1 MKKILLL
8 SIVASFALSCSKDA
22 LETFPGDKVPSDVVY
37 GSVENARSALTGA
50 LAGLGQGGWQ
60 GNYNSGIGFGL
71 TETYLTGD
79 ALAEDYVLS

>member
-50 LAGLGQGGWQ
+50 LADWDRAAGRATTIRV
-60 GNYNSGIGFGL
+60 SGSG
-71 TETYLTGD
+71 LTGD
-79 ALAEDYVLS
+79 LPDR

>member
-50 LAGLGQGGWQ
+50 LAGLGP
-60 GNYNSGIGFGL
+60 
-71 TETYLTGD
+71 T
-79 ALAEDYVLS
+79 

>member
-37 GSVENARSALTGA
+37 GSVENARSAPVSATTIRV
-50 LAGLGQGGWQ
+50 
-60 GNYNSGIGFGL
+60 SGSDL
-71 TETYLTGD
+71 RRPT
-79 ALAEDYVLS
+79 

>member
-50 LAGLGQGGWQ
+50 LAGLGQGGQ
-60 GNYNSGIGFGL
+60 MQHDADPEPRAHIGGTSG
-71 TETYLTGD
+71 E
-79 ALAEDYVLS
+79 VS

>member
-50 LAGLGQGGWQ
+50 LAGLGQGGWA
-60 GNYNSGIGFGL
+60 GRPPSCRESPDDPGS
-71 TETYLTGD
+71 D
-79 ALAEDYVLS
+79 W